1 MNFLISLCFLIFE
14 IFCEGE
20 KSFMELSIGQK
31 VAYPTQGV
39 CVIEDIK
46 RRDGGVDSLNY
57 YFLRV
62 LSDNSII
69 FVPTENAETVGI
81 RPVISQRQYRKL
93 IEILGDDFSEVSADW
108 KIRSREFG
116 IKLQSGD
123 LFEVAD
129 VLKKLTF
136 LSHEK
141 KLSFREQTYL
151 ENARFLIVSEVVN
164 GELASEKTFD
174 DKLDELLEKACRRHL
189 VTQPRIMAA
198 TSH

>member
-1 MNFLISLCFLIFE
+1 
-14 IFCEGE
+14 
-20 KSFMELSIGQK
+20 MELSIGQK

-39 CVIEDIK
+39 CVVEDIK
-46 RRDGGVDSLNY
+46 RRDGGSDSAKY
-57 YFLRV
+57 YYLRV
-62 LSDNSII
+62 VNDNSII

-93 IEILGDDFSEVSADW
+93 VDLLGADFAQVSSDW
-108 KIRSREFG
+108 KARSREFG

-123 LFEVAD
+123 LFEIAD

-141 KLSFREQTYL
+141 KLSFREQSYL
-151 ENARFLIVSEVVN
+151 EKARFLIVSEVIN
-164 GELASEKTFD
+164 GDLASEKTFEK
-174 DKLDELLEKACRRHL
+174 KLDDLIEKACHKHL
-189 VTQPRIMAA
+189 AIQPRVWAA

>member
-1 MNFLISLCFLIFE
+1 
-14 IFCEGE
+14 
-20 KSFMELSIGQK
+20 MELSIGQK

-39 CVIEDIK
+39 CVVEDIK
-46 RRDGGVDSLNY
+46 KRDGCCNDSTNY

-81 RPVISQRQYRKL
+81 RPVISPRQFRKL
-93 IEILGDDFSEVSADW
+93 MEFLGADFTEVSNDW

-123 LFEVAD
+123 PFEAAD

-151 ENARFLIVSEVVN
+151 EKARFLIVSEVIN
-164 GELASEKTFD
+164 ADLASEKTFEK
-174 DKLDELLEKACRRHL
+174 KLDDLIEKACNKHL
-189 VTQPRIMAA
+189 TTQPRVLSA
-198 TSH
+198 TNH

>member
-1 MNFLISLCFLIFE
+1 
-14 IFCEGE
+14 
-20 KSFMELSIGQK
+20 MELSIGQK

-39 CVIEDIK
+39 CVVEDIK
-46 RRDGGVDSLNY
+46 QRDGGADSLNY

-81 RPVISQRQYRKL
+81 RPVISVRQYRKL
-93 IEILGDDFSEVSADW
+93 VEFLGADFSEVSSDW
-108 KIRSREFG
+108 KMRSREFG
-116 IKLQSGD
+116 LKLQSGD
-123 LFEVAD
+123 VFEAAD

-151 ENARFLIVSEVVN
+151 EKARFLIVSEVTN
-164 GELASEKTFD
+164 ADLASEKTFD
-174 DKLDELLEKACRRHL
+174 RKLDELLEKACSKHL
-189 VTQPRIMAA
+189 AIQPRILAA
-198 TSH
+198 TNH

>member
-1 MNFLISLCFLIFE
+1 MD
-14 IFCEGE
+14 
-20 KSFMELSIGQK
+20 LSIGQK

-39 CVIEDIK
+39 CVVEDIK
-46 RRDGGVDSLNY
+46 KRDGGSDSTNY

-81 RPVISQRQYRKL
+81 RPVISQRQFRKL
-93 IEILGDDFSEVSADW
+93 VEFLGADFADVSNDW

-116 IKLQSGD
+116 LKLQSGD
-123 LFEVAD
+123 PFEAAD

-151 ENARFLIVSEVVN
+151 EKARFLIVSEVIN
-164 GELASEKTFD
+164 ADLASEKNFEK
-174 DKLDELLEKACRRHL
+174 KLDDLIEKACSKHL
-189 VTQPRIMAA
+189 VTQPRVLSA
-198 TSH
+198 TNH

>member
-1 MNFLISLCFLIFE
+1 
-14 IFCEGE
+14 
-20 KSFMELSIGQK
+20 MELSIGQK

-39 CVIEDIK
+39 CVVEDIK
-46 RRDGGVDSLNY
+46 KRDDSCSDSTNY

-81 RPVISQRQYRKL
+81 RPVISQRQFRKL
-93 IEILGDDFSEVSADW
+93 MEFLGADFTDVSCDW

-123 LFEVAD
+123 VFEAAD

-151 ENARFLIVSEVVN
+151 EKARFLIVSEVIN
-164 GELASEKTFD
+164 ADLASEKTFEK
-174 DKLDELLEKACRRHL
+174 KLDDLIEKACNKHL
-189 VTQPRIMAA
+189 VTQPRILAA
-198 TSH
+198 TNH

>member
-1 MNFLISLCFLIFE
+1 
-14 IFCEGE
+14 
-20 KSFMELSIGQK
+20 MELSIGQK

-39 CVIEDIK
+39 CVVEAIK
-46 RRDGGVDSLNY
+46 RREAGKDSLKY

-81 RPVISQRQYRKL
+81 RPVISGRQYRKL
-93 IEILGDDFSEVSADW
+93 VDFLGADFTEVSSDW

-116 IKLQSGD
+116 LKLQSGD
-123 LFEVAD
+123 VFEAAD

-151 ENARFLIVSEVVN
+151 EKARFLIVSEVIN
-164 GELASEKTFD
+164 ADLASEKTFER
-174 DKLDELLEKACRRHL
+174 KLDDLIEKACHTHL
-189 VTQPRIMAA
+189 ATQPRVLAA
-198 TSH
+198 TNH

>member
-1 MNFLISLCFLIFE
+1 LKFFGK
-14 IFCEGE
+14 GE
-20 KSFMELSIGQK
+20 KRFMELSIGQK

-39 CVIEDIK
+39 CVVEDIK
-46 RRDGGVDSLNY
+46 RRDGGGDSLQY

-81 RPVISQRQYRKL
+81 RPVISARQYRKL
-93 IEILGDDFSEVSADW
+93 VEFLGADFTEVSSDW

-116 IKLQSGD
+116 LKLQTGD
-123 LFEVAD
+123 PFEAAD

-151 ENARFLIVSEVVN
+151 EKARFLIVSEVIN
-164 GELASEKTFD
+164 ADLASEKNFEQ
-174 DKLDELLEKACRRHL
+174 KLDELLEKACHRHL
-189 VTQPRIMAA
+189 VIQPRILVA

>member
-1 MNFLISLCFLIFE
+1 MN
-14 IFCEGE
+14 
-20 KSFMELSIGQK
+20 LSIGQK

-39 CVIEDIK
+39 CVVEDIK
-46 RRDGGVDSLNY
+46 RRDGCIDSTNY

-69 FVPTENAETVGI
+69 FVPTGNAETVGI
-81 RPVISQRQYRKL
+81 RPVISQRQFRKL
-93 IEILGDDFSEVSADW
+93 VEFLGADFTEVSNDW

-116 IKLQSGD
+116 LKLQSGD
-123 LFEVAD
+123 VFEAAD

-151 ENARFLIVSEVVN
+151 EKARFLIVSEVIN
-164 GELASEKTFD
+164 ADLASEKLFEK
-174 DKLDELLEKACRRHL
+174 KLDDLIEKACNKHL
-189 VTQPRIMAA
+189 VTQPRVLSA
-198 TSH
+198 TNH

>member
-1 MNFLISLCFLIFE
+1 
-14 IFCEGE
+14 
-20 KSFMELSIGQK
+20 MELSIGQK

-39 CVIEDIK
+39 CVVEDIK
-46 RRDGGVDSLNY
+46 RRDGGIDSLNY

-69 FVPTENAETVGI
+69 FVPTANAETVGI

-93 IEILGDDFSEVSADW
+93 IDFLGEDFSEVSADW

-151 ENARFLIVSEVVN
+151 EKARFLIVSEVVN

-174 DKLDELLEKACRRHL
+174 GKLDELLERACSKHL

-198 TSH
+198 TNH

>member
-1 MNFLISLCFLIFE
+1 M
-14 IFCEGE
+14 
-20 KSFMELSIGQK
+20 MVLSIGQK

-39 CVIEDIK
+39 CLVEDIK
-46 RRDGGVDSLNY
+46 PRDGCNDPCHY

-69 FVPTENAETVGI
+69 FVPTANAETVGI
-81 RPVISQRQYRKL
+81 RPVICQKQYRRL
-93 IEILGDDFSEVSADW
+93 IELLGADFTEVSSDW
-108 KIRSREFG
+108 KARSREFG
-116 IKLQSGD
+116 LKLQSGD
-123 LFEVAD
+123 VFEAAD

-151 ENARFLIVSEVVN
+151 EKARFLIVSEVIN
-164 GELASEKTFD
+164 ADLASEKTFER
-174 DKLDELLEKACRRHL
+174 KLDLLIEKACNKHL
-189 VTQPRIMAA
+189 VTQPRVLAA